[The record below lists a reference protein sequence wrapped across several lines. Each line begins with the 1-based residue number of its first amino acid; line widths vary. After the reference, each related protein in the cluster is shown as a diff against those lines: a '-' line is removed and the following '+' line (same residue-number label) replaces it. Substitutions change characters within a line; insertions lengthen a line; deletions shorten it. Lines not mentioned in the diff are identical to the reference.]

1 MFSYFLSLFF
11 YKFPPL
17 TSSLT
22 LNLLFLA
29 HSSVTPAVST
39 ASAYL
44 NDVFCLDMSPGTM
57 TKYVSKA
64 TSGLFRKI
72 NGEVSKI
79 CFSALQC
86 LLIRKFVHVFGRE
99 ATSPSVCSSVLP
111 KLWLADK
118 EPIAPRITCL
128 KNSVSDPSGST
139 AFCRIRI
146 HFNPRS
152 GSGSTSISF
161 PEST

>member
-1 MFSYFLSLFF
+1 MRF
-11 YKFPPL
+11 
-17 TSSLT
+17 
-22 LNLLFLA
+22 
-29 HSSVTPAVST
+29 
-39 ASAYL
+39 
-44 NDVFCLDMSPGTM
+44 FCLDMSPGTM

-128 KNSVSDPSGST
+128 KT
-139 AFCRIRI
+139 AFRI
-146 HFNPRS
+146 HPDPLHFA
-152 GSGSTSISF
+152 GSESTSILAPDPDPLRFLF
-161 PEST
+161 PDPDPLKALILIQVAPKQTQTIK